1 MTLFAAG
8 PRLSLCRF
16 VLARSSGRRFVLARS
31 SGRRFVLARSS
42 GRRFVFVLAAIAAA
56 IGVAIALTLSLFA
69 WSAAAAA
76 AATVPPG
83 ARVVTVTPVF
93 GQDPNVSRHPLDHA
107 FTITDP
113 ANVARIAGVRN
124 GLAPFPIGILSC
136 ARGNGAEMKLTFRTS
151 PHGRVVATVVA
162 TYTGCA
168 RVWNTGARDSR
179 PLVDYTRSGRQVQAL
194 VLALAHLRSP
204 YTPHSL
210 PPLQTS
216 A

>member
-8 PRLSLCRF
+8 PRLSRRRL
-16 VLARSSGRRFVLARS
+16 VLARPSARRLVLARPSGRRFVL
-31 SGRRFVLARSS
+31 
-42 GRRFVFVLAAIAAA
+42 VLAAIAAA
-56 IGVAIALTLSLFA
+56 LGVAIALTLSLFA
-69 WSAAAAA
+69 RSAAAAT

-93 GQDPNVSRHPLDHA
+93 GQDPNVSRHHLDHA

-113 ANVARIAGVRN
+113 AKVARIAGILN
-124 GLAPFPIGILSC
+124 GLAPFPIGVLSC

-151 PHGRVVATVVA
+151 PHGQVVATVVA

-179 PLVDYTRSGRQVQAL
+179 PLVDFTRSGRQVQAA
-194 VLALAHLRSP
+194 VLAIAHVRWP
-204 YTPHSL
+204 YTPDAL
-210 PPLQTS
+210 PPLQP
-216 A
+216 